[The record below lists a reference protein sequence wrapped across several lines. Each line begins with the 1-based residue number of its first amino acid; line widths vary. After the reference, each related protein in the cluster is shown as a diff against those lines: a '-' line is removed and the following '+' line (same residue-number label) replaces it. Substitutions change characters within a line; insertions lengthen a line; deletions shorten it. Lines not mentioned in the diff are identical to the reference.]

1 MWNKSG
7 KWYRK
12 IGRKRD
18 VLGEA
23 LRRAEEV
30 EARWAGSAA
39 ASGGIGEGSWS
50 SPLGPQP
57 ADHRPSQ
64 RSREHTAL
72 CTKGGGGADPRDEPS
87 KWRTRKVLW
96 VLGTL
101 REPPKWELKTPR
113 HTEEAEPWHEERI
126 APMVSHFILKK
137 QGKKMEN
144 SYLTGQGEIPRTVP
158 ANQDGKQQFTSRTQW
173 GRNGWRNRREGTS
186 VEVKGL
192 EKKQERNRGKGPG
205 GRASL
210 D

>member
-30 EARWAGSAA
+30 EARWASSAA
-39 ASGGIGEGSWS
+39 ASGGIGEGSRS

-64 RSREHTAL
+64 SSQEHTTL
-72 CTKGGGGADPRDEPS
+72 CTKGGGGADPWAEPS

-113 HTEEAEPWHEERI
+113 HTEEAEPWHEERS

-137 QGKKMEN
+137 Q
-144 SYLTGQGEIPRTVP
+144 
-158 ANQDGKQQFTSRTQW
+158 
-173 GRNGWRNRREGTS
+173 
-186 VEVKGL
+186 
-192 EKKQERNRGKGPG
+192 EKKNGEQLPD
-205 GRASL
+205 RARRDS
-210 D
+210 